1 MLLVELVVGL
11 HQPLHEIDEIP
22 EDLHAAHAEEVGWP
36 SQVVLHGKDQLLG
49 EVGELYCRVALI
61 GGHAAEIVAAHLAAP
76 LHHHL
81 EIGLL
86 AVCALN
92 EVGHGRP
99 LGDGAV
105 AVAELPV
112 VIALHARVGEVVG
125 DRKGIYNGVGLLD
138 FCP

>member
-22 EDLHAAHAEEVGWP
+22 EDLHAAHAEEVGRP

-49 EVGELYCRVALI
+49 EGGELCCRVALV
-61 GGHAAEIVAAHLAAP
+61 GGYAAEIVAAHLAAP

-86 AVCALN
+86 AVCALD

-105 AVAELPV
+105 AVAKLPV

-125 DRKGIYNGVGLLD
+125 DGKGIDDGVGFLD

>member
-1 MLLVELVVGL
+1 MRSRKIFMPPTPRKLAGRLRWCSMAKTSSLER
-11 HQPLHEIDEIP
+11 
-22 EDLHAAHAEEVGWP
+22 
-36 SQVVLHGKDQLLG
+36 S
-49 EVGELYCRVALI
+49 ELYCRVALI
-61 GGHAAEIVAAHLAAP
+61 GGHATEIVAAHLAAP

-125 DRKGIYNGVGLLD
+125 D
-138 FCP
+138 